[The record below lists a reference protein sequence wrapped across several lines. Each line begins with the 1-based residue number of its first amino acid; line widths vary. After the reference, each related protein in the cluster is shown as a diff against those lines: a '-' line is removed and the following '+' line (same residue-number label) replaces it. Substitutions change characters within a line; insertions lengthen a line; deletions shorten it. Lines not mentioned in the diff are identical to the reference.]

1 MIEYIEREA
10 LITHMKDLPRWF
22 EKTDGSGWEENPL
35 GLFEPDNVIASI
47 ENATT
52 ADVVPRAELEH
63 TLAEVREAKKLYV
76 KDIAKAKAEV
86 AREIFEE
93 IENKF
98 FGQIDEDSGE
108 GILCIYAQDYYED
121 IKKKYTEETT

>member
-1 MIEYIEREA
+1 MTEYIEREA
-10 LITHMKDLPRWF
+10 LIDEILSEPPDAHYPSWF
-22 EKTDGSGWEENPL
+22 ADIIKKQP
-35 GLFEPDNVIASI
+35 
-47 ENATT
+47 T

-63 TLAEVREAKKLYV
+63 ILAEVREAKKLYV
-76 KDIAKAKAEV
+76 KDIARAKAEV